1 MRDQKV
7 LILHGW
13 GGSDYPHWQS
23 WLAGEIAKDYGQ
35 VCFPLL
41 DNPHFP
47 TKSRWIKQVKAILTD
62 FRPDTVICHSMAN
75 TLWLH
80 LCEEGDIVEVKR
92 LLMVAPPRLDLD
104 LDTIKTFFPA
114 PIPKN
119 LFAKE
124 VLLVTSTDD
133 PYMSQD
139 EALELQQALEV
150 PMKVIQ
156 EGGHLNADSG
166 YGEWPWVLEWVQ
178 QKDNK

>member
-1 MRDQKV
+1 
-7 LILHGW
+7 
-13 GGSDYPHWQS
+13 
-23 WLAGEIAKDYGQ
+23 
-35 VCFPLL
+35 
-41 DNPHFP
+41 
-47 TKSRWIKQVKAILTD
+47 
-62 FRPDTVICHSMAN
+62 
-75 TLWLH
+75 
-80 LCEEGDIVEVKR
+80 
-92 LLMVAPPRLDLD
+92 MVAPPRLDLD

-139 EALELQQALEV
+139 EALALQQALEV

-156 EGGHLNADSG
+156 KGGHLNADSG